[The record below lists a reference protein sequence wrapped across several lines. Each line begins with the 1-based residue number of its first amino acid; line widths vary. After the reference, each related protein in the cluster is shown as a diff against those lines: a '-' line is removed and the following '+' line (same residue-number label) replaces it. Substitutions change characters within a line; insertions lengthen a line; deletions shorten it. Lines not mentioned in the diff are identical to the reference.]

1 MWFNNRLLLIKG
13 RQHINSM
20 LTLKVLIFCVVSLGT
35 CVVSGICQFK
45 NVTIVSRLDP
55 PRLILPYFMS
65 TFTTDFDC
73 LLVQFLAD
81 QVTGKVCFQ
90 DPGNITNIQAKNF
103 ELKVYD
109 GGAETLLMKY
119 GSNFKISIEYC
130 STSQSL
136 EFCFRSLNV
145 KKPLNP
151 DLLYINFQ
159 VTHIESVFRVVYMD
173 ERYCGNEFK
182 IANSRLRV
190 YSKFPDKQKAVTKL
204 CQSKFVK
211 VLQERQLCL
220 FYKLRSEKWVQLFHW
235 NIYVSIVRY
244 SLSPENVVY
253 TFNSRNE
260 SSGKWCDEANR
271 ETIYVIYETNQTEP
285 FPSDPPVF
293 MILVT
298 DVETQSTDNAASVT
312 PWWSMDYSP
321 TQSTPTNG
329 FSEIVSSHSMA
340 VLVSIVPAAA
350 IVVLLC

>member
-35 CVVSGICQFK
+35 CVVIKICPFK
-45 NVTIVSRLDP
+45 NVTIVSRFDP
-55 PRLILPYFMS
+55 PRLVLPYFMS

-90 DPGNITNIQAKNF
+90 DSDNITKIKPSNF

-109 GGAETLLMKY
+109 GEAEVFLIKTFSPLK
-119 GSNFKISIEYC
+119 NQEYC

-136 EFCFRSLNV
+136 EFLFDRPNV
-145 KKPLNP
+145 KRPLDP
-151 DLLYINFQ
+151 GLLYINFQ

-173 ERYCGNEFK
+173 ERFCGSEFK
-182 IANSRLRV
+182 IANSRVRV

-204 CQSKFVK
+204 CQSIFVK

-220 FYKLRSEKWVQLFHW
+220 FYKLRSEKWVQLFDW
-235 NIYVSIVRY
+235 DIYVSIVKY

-253 TFNSRNE
+253 KFNSRNE

-298 DVETQSTDNAASVT
+298 DVENLSTDNAASVT